1 MLERKYN
8 MTQVDTSFI
17 PDLPATGPL
26 TVYRKRANFD
36 WKVLRLILETEQ
48 GLRIKVSTEFIYKF
62 LFYICYI
69 WIEIR
74 RAKGKRSSERN

>member
-1 MLERKYN
+1 

-36 WKVLRLILETEQ
+36 WKLLRLILETEQ
-48 GLRIKVSTEFIYKF
+48 GLRIKVS
-62 LFYICYI
+62 
-69 WIEIR
+69 IR
-74 RAKGKRSSERN
+74 EELKVNAEERNK

>member
-1 MLERKYN
+1 

-36 WKVLRLILETEQ
+36 WKLLRLILETEQ
-48 GLRIKVSTEFIYKF
+48 GLRIKVS
-62 LFYICYI
+62 
-69 WIEIR
+69 IR
-74 RAKGKRSSERN
+74 EELKEERNK

>member
-1 MLERKYN
+1 MIERKYN

-48 GLRIKVSTEFIYKF
+48 GLRIKVSTI
-62 LFYICYI
+62 
-69 WIEIR
+69 
-74 RAKGKRSSERN
+74 

>member
-1 MLERKYN
+1 MIERKYN

-48 GLRIKVSTEFIYKF
+48 GLRIKVSLINICV
-62 LFYICYI
+62 YIRYMYI
-69 WIEIR
+69 MY
-74 RAKGKRSSERN
+74 G

>member
-1 MLERKYN
+1 MIERKYN

-48 GLRIKVSTEFIYKF
+48 GLRIKVSTEIIYV
-62 LFYICYI
+62 YILYMLYMDTN
-69 WIEIR
+69 
-74 RAKGKRSSERN
+74 KTS